1 MTLRSRDGFTLVEL
15 LVAVLLIDVGV
26 LAMVAGTGLIVRRQN
41 AMRTRALAAQIAAN
55 RIQLLES
62 GGCEALTAS
71 ATQPGITE
79 RFSADPMANGLR
91 DLRDSVSFTIDGAPR
106 AVVIRSRMSC

>member
-1 MTLRSRDGFTLVEL
+1 MTFRSRDGFTLVEL
-15 LVAVLLIDVGV
+15 LIAVLLIDVGV
-26 LAMVAGTGLIVRRQN
+26 LAMVAGTALIVRRQN

-55 RIQLLES
+55 RIQRLQGGACES
-62 GGCEALTAS
+62 LTGS
-71 ATQPGITE
+71 ATQSGITE
-79 RFSADPMANGLR
+79 QFSADAMANGLR